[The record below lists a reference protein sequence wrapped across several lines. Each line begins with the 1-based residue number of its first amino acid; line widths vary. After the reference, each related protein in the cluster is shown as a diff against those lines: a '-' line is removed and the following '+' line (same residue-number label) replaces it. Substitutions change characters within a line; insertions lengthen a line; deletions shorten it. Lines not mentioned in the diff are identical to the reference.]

1 MSDQNEPR
9 HPIAVVAR
17 RSGLSQQILRAWERR
32 YNLVT
37 PQRTPTGRRLYTDR
51 DLEMLGL
58 LKSLIDSGYRVGSLK
73 ERTLSELRDM
83 ATTELD
89 ASVSAPQAGP
99 DGDTKALLDEALDAT
114 AALDPERLEAVLQRA
129 SVALSRP
136 ALRSLF
142 LQPLLT
148 AIGMRWQSGELRIA
162 HEHMASSLI
171 HTFLASLN
179 NRRRSPIGAPRLVAA
194 TLPGQQHEL
203 GLLLATSHVLDLGW
217 DVIYLGADLPI
228 EEIAST
234 ALKHDVVAVLTSL
247 VYPLAD
253 PRTSRDLEQLGSL
266 LPRDCMLVAGGQAA
280 PSYAE
285 ALIQAGAGVVDSLD
299 SLESILQR
307 ISS

>member
-228 EEIAST
+228 EEIARRLTHIRKT
-234 ALKHDVVAVLTSL
+234 AAGLGVRHPDPLLTLITLTGAAIPYLRICEEGLVNLKDGKTR
-247 VYPLAD
+247 PLLIKSQ
-253 PRTSRDLEQLGSL
+253 P
-266 LPRDCMLVAGGQAA
+266 GQAGIE
-280 PSYAE
+280 Y
-285 ALIQAGAGVVDSLD
+285 
-299 SLESILQR
+299 
-307 ISS
+307 